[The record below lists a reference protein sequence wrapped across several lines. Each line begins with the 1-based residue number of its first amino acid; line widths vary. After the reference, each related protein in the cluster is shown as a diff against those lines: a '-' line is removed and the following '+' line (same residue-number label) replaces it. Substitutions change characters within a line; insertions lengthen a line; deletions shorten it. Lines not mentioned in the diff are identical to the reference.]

1 MQTLKKSILAVAVS
15 SVLVPVSGYAQ
26 LEEVLVT
33 AQKREQSIQDVPIA
47 ISAVSEEMLEQTGIN
62 TITEVIPMVP
72 GLTGADYGLAT
83 NTWAIRGIGSN
94 DWTIGSEPSVGVF
107 VDDAYVGR
115 NIFATTNFFDINRIE
130 VVKGPQGT
138 LFGRNS
144 AAGAISLIT
153 NRPGEENELRL
164 GVALGDEGQE
174 RYEVVGNWA
183 VSDSFALR
191 LAYQHQEWEGMWEEV
206 ISGDDMYTESDVV
219 RLTARWDVTD
229 NLEALIRFNYGEAE
243 TNYTSAINT
252 TTNLADPG
260 EEYPDKYA
268 INKPNY
274 EDNEDEGFG
283 LRLTWSINDSL
294 TLVSITDVRS
304 GENSYFEDVD
314 GTADDLAVDEALGLG
329 LGGLDIPVG
338 LGGDADTF
346 YQEFR
351 LSGGSKSLTW
361 FTGVSYYTEDLEN
374 SRWEVDYVATALGF
388 PIGQQRIESEAEND
402 SYGIYGDITWQVTDR
417 LALIGGARWSFDDK
431 DWCTNTLLDDFY
443 DMGGPT
449 DGEVCDEEDW
459 DELTSRL
466 VVQYD
471 LSDDT
476 MFFASVAEGYKG
488 GGFNTAVVDTDGDF
502 IADTVVPFDP
512 ETSIAYE
519 LGMKSTLLDGRMQL
533 NGSVYFTDYEAL
545 QVATFDFDTG
555 QQIRNAGDAETTGL
569 EAELS
574 YMVTDGL
581 VLMANYAYLDAE
593 ISSGELDGQE
603 LAYAPENTFSIGANL
618 NHEFL
623 GGSLNWF
630 AVYNYTDEF
639 YHDLDNVNE
648 EDSYGIL
655 NGKVTYTA
663 GSERWDLAIAADNI
677 TDEEYATIRGDIGL
691 GLGDSLHWGYKR
703 LVRAEFNIYF

>member
-1 MQTLKKSILAVAVS
+1 MKESKKYMLSMAVAVA
-15 SVLVPVSGYAQ
+15 LAPTAAYAQ
-26 LEEVLVT
+26 IEEVVVT
-33 AQKREQSIQDVPIA
+33 AQKREQNLQDVPIA
-47 ISAVSEEMLEQTGIN
+47 ISAVSQEVLDQTGIN

-72 GLTGADYGLAT
+72 GLTGSDYGLAT

-138 LFGRNS
+138 LFGRNA
-144 AAGAISLIT
+144 AAGAISLAT

-174 RYEVVGNWA
+174 RYEMVGNWA

-219 RLTARWDVTD
+219 RLMARWDISD
-229 NLEALIRFNYGEAE
+229 NFEALIRFNYGEAE
-243 TNYTSAINT
+243 TNYTSAINIP
-252 TTNLADPG
+252 TNLADPG
-260 EEYPDKYA
+260 NEYPDKYA
-268 INKPNY
+268 INAPNF
-274 EDNEDEGFG
+274 EDNEDDGFG
-283 LRLTWSINDSL
+283 MRLTWNLNDSL

-304 GENSYFEDVD
+304 GENNYFEDVD
-314 GTADDLAVDEALGLG
+314 GSADDLAIDEALLG
-329 LGGLDIPVG
+329 GAVGGLDIPVG
-338 LGGDADTF
+338 LGGTADTV

-351 LSGGSKSLTW
+351 LNGGSDSFTW
-361 FTGVSYYTEDLEN
+361 FTGVSYYAEDLEN
-374 SRWEVDYVATALGF
+374 TRWEVDYVATALGE
-388 PIGQQRIESEAEND
+388 PIGIQRIESKGDNE
-402 SYGIYGDITWQVTDR
+402 SYGIYGDATWHATEK
-417 LALIGGARWSFDDK
+417 LALIGGLRWSYDEK
-431 DWCTNTLLDDFY
+431 DWCTNTLADDFA

-449 DGEVCDEEDW
+449 DGPVCDEEDW

-466 VVQYD
+466 VAQYD
-471 LSDDT
+471 IGDDV
-476 MFFASVAEGYKG
+476 MIFASAAEGYKG
-488 GGFNTAVVDTDGDF
+488 GGFNTAVVDTNGDF

-519 LGMKSTLLDGRMQL
+519 VGVKSSPLDGRMQL
-533 NGSVYFTDYEAL
+533 NVSTFFTDYEGI
-545 QVATFDFDTG
+545 QIATFGFDIG
-555 QQIRNAGDAETTGL
+555 QQIQNAGDAETKGI

-574 YMVTDGL
+574 YSPVDGL

-593 ISSGELDGQE
+593 LTTGGFEGNVLPH
-603 LAYAPENTFSIGANL
+603 APENTFSIGANID
-618 NHEFL
+618 HGFL
-623 GGSLNWF
+623 GGNLNWF
-630 AVYNYTDEF
+630 AIYNWQDEY
-639 YHDLDNVNE
+639 YHDLDNLE
-648 EDSYGIL
+648 LEDAYGIL

-677 TDEEYATIRGDIGL
+677 ADEEYATIRADFGWGAQ
-691 GLGDSLHWGYKR
+691 LHWGYKR
-703 LVRAEFNIYF
+703 MVRAEFNVYF